1 MLFEYQLYDNFFV
14 YGYAQ
19 KHSINNLLGFGTQK
33 QTGPAQHE
41 VPTGNA
47 FLQYSPALQSES
59 VIHPWLRWLGSIAST
74 GRSGST
80 A

>member
-1 MLFEYQLYDNFFV
+1 MLFLCIR
-14 YGYAQ
+14 YAQ

-33 QTGPAQHE
+33 QVGPARHE
-41 VPTGNA
+41 KTKTGNG

-59 VIHPWLRWLGSIAST
+59 VTHPWDRTPMGAMGST